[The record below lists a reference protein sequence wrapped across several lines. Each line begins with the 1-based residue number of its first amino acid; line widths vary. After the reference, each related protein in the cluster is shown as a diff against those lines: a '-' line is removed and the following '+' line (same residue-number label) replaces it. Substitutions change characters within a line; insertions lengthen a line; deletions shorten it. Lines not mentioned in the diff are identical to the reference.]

1 MNNKQ
6 YKKIIIINLKSF
18 EKNSKKKILKKNS
31 VKFLNKK
38 YFIFFKK
45 LKTLFL

>member
-18 EKNSKKKILKKNS
+18 EKNSKKKFSKK
-31 VKFLNKK
+31 
-38 YFIFFKK
+38 IQ
-45 LKTLFL
+45 